1 MAYVNPDPQ
10 NPIVLNVAVSTNLS
24 PVDLERRFCKVSTG
38 DTNLTTGQIV
48 GITSDEIPDIF
59 TGTYNTKETYLWLVN
74 FFANNANGTAFVL
87 EVGAVAGG
95 DPGTN
100 IAALATHITN
110 GVDVC
115 GHYSVPDSFYAD
127 ADYATLV
134 TLYATDD
141 PIYKFSNHITHGTA
155 PADQS
160 AFAGLT
166 GKSNWFPVYPSA
178 VSTENACGAMVGI
191 MASTVYDVSPTNLMT
206 PLQYK
211 KVVGVTAEAFNSTM
225 RTALTNNA
233 VNFVGSIQ
241 SVTVLMNGR
250 YGDNKSWDY
259 RFSERVT
266 LQDIQNSLLALIIN
280 GANVPAAS
288 VPYNQEGIDKLLAVA
303 NSRGTFR
310 KSCNMITDFSQTLDN
325 TGTLLVDKDT
335 FKATD
340 YYTYKAANPTKYA
353 AGEYDGLSGII
364 EIGKFFRKVT
374 FNVTLM

>member
-1 MAYVNPDPQ
+1 MAYSNPDPQ
-10 NPIVLNVAVSTNLS
+10 NPVVLNVAVSTPLS
-24 PVDLERRFCKVSTG
+24 PVDLERRFCKVSAG
-38 DTNLTTGQIV
+38 DTTITTGNIQEV
-48 GITSDEIPDIF
+48 TADDF
-59 TGTYNTKETYLWLVN
+59 TDVFAEPYTAKETYLWLVN
-74 FFANNANGTAFVL
+74 FFANNATGSAFIL
-87 EVGAVAGG
+87 EVGAVVGA

-100 IAALATHITN
+100 IAALATHISN

-115 GHYSVPDSFYAD
+115 GHYSVPDVFYGD

-134 TLYATDD
+134 TLYAGDD
-141 PIYKFSNHITHGTA
+141 PVYKFSNHITHGTA
-155 PADQS
+155 PAEQT

-166 GKSNWFPVYPSA
+166 GKSNWFAVYPSA
-178 VSTENACGAMVGI
+178 VSTENAVGAMVGI
-191 MASTVYDVSPTNLMT
+191 MASNVYDVSPSNKMT

-211 KVVGVTAEAFNSTM
+211 QITGVTAEKLNTTM

-233 VNFVGSIQ
+233 VNYVGTIQ
-241 SVTVLMNGR
+241 SVTVLFNGR
-250 YGDNKSWDY
+250 YADNFSWDY

-303 NSRGTFR
+303 NARASYR
-310 KSCNMITDFSQTLDN
+310 KSCNMVTDFSQTIDN
-325 TGTLLVDKDT
+325 TGTTLVDKNT
-335 FKATD
+335 FFAID
-340 YYTYKAANPTKYA
+340 YYTYKAANPAKYQ
-353 AGEYDGLSGII
+353 AGEYDGLSGFI

>member
-24 PVDLERRFCKVSTG
+24 PVDLERRFCRVSTG
-38 DTNLTTGQIV
+38 DTTLTTGQII
-48 GITSDEIPDIF
+48 GITADEIPDIF

-127 ADYATLV
+127 ADFATLV
-134 TLYATDD
+134 TTYATDD

-155 PADQS
+155 PADQT

-178 VSTENACGAMVGI
+178 VSTENAVGAMVGI

-211 KVVGVTAEAFNSTM
+211 KVVGVTAENFNSTM

-259 RFSERVT
+259 RYSERVT
-266 LQDIQNSLLALIIN
+266 LQDIQNSLLALIVN

-353 AGEYDGLSGII
+353 AGEYDGLSSII

>member
-38 DTNLTTGQIV
+38 DTTLTTGQIR
-48 GITSDEIPDIF
+48 GITADEIPDIF
-59 TGTYNTKETYLWLVN
+59 TGTYTSTETYLWLVN

-127 ADYATLV
+127 ADFATLV
-134 TLYATDD
+134 TTYSTDD
-141 PIYKFSNHITHGTA
+141 PVYKFSCHITHGTA
-155 PADQS
+155 PADQT

-166 GKSNWFPVYPSA
+166 GKSNWFAVYPSA
-178 VSTENACGAMVGI
+178 VSTENAVGAMVGI

-211 KVVGVTAEAFNSTM
+211 KVVGVTAENFNSTM

-259 RFSERVT
+259 RYSERVT
-266 LQDIQNSLLALIIN
+266 LQDIQNSLLALIVN

-303 NSRGTFR
+303 NSRAAFR

-340 YYTYKAANPTKYA
+340 YYTYKAANPAKYA

>member
-10 NPIVLNVAVSTNLS
+10 NPIVLNVAVSTNLT
-24 PVDLERRFCKVSTG
+24 PVDLERRFCRVSTG
-38 DTNLTTGQIV
+38 DTTLTTGQIR
-48 GITSDEIPDIF
+48 GITADEISDIF
-59 TGTYNTKETYLWLVN
+59 TGTYTAKETYLWLVN

-87 EVGAVAGG
+87 EVGAVVEG

-127 ADYATLV
+127 ADFATLV
-134 TLYATDD
+134 TTYATDD
-141 PIYKFSNHITHGTA
+141 PVYKFSCHITHGTA
-155 PADQS
+155 PADQT